1 MSTNTQ
7 DEASTEM
14 VTRTQQDHLIRK
26 YLMAGYKLYN
36 LAVMT
41 SAFLLATLLTY
52 SQISSESLDSFLKMR
67 LEVRNFA
74 LLLLLLAIW
83 HLIFTSFQVYQSRRL
98 ETHWL
103 NEITDVLKATTVGV
117 LAVGGLGL
125 FFQMEMLTPRFLA
138 VFWLVA
144 TPIAIASRLTMRYTL
159 KGVRKLGRNLNH
171 VLIVG
176 TNPRAMEIARRI
188 ETKKG
193 LGYHLVG
200 FVDDSWWN
208 SDVEE
213 QGNCSRVTDL
223 KGVPEYLKSHVVDE
237 VIICV
242 PIKSLFDTSSQITAQ
257 CEEQG
262 ITVRVITDAFKPR
275 NGRTNVGQFEGNH
288 VVSVDTGSL
297 TTSGIFAKRM
307 LDFLIS
313 LVLLVVLAPLMLL
326 IAGLTKFTSP
336 GPVFFTQKRIGL
348 NKRLF
353 NLHKFRTMV
362 TNAEEIM
369 AELEKHNEVSG
380 PVFKI
385 SNDPRIT
392 PLGRFLRKTS
402 LDELPQLINVFKGDM
417 SLVGPRPLPL
427 RDYEGFEQ
435 DWHRRRLSVPP
446 GITCLW
452 QVQGRNSIPFE
463 RWMELDMEYIDH
475 WSLWLDLKIMLKT
488 IPAVLRGSGAS

>member
-1 MSTNTQ
+1 
-7 DEASTEM
+7 
-14 VTRTQQDHLIRK
+14 
-26 YLMAGYKLYN
+26 
-36 LAVMT
+36 
-41 SAFLLATLLTY
+41 
-52 SQISSESLDSFLKMR
+52 
-67 LEVRNFA
+67 
-74 LLLLLLAIW
+74 
-83 HLIFTSFQVYQSRRL
+83 
-98 ETHWL
+98 
-103 NEITDVLKATTVGV
+103 
-117 LAVGGLGL
+117 
-125 FFQMEMLTPRFLA
+125 
-138 VFWLVA
+138 
-144 TPIAIASRLTMRYTL
+144 
-159 KGVRKLGRNLNH
+159 
-171 VLIVG
+171 
-176 TNPRAMEIARRI
+176 MEIARRI

-223 KGVPEYLKSHVVDE
+223 KGVPEYLKNHVVDE

-242 PIKSLFDTSSQITAQ
+242 PIKSLFDISSQITAQ

-326 IAGLTKFTSP
+326 IAGLIKFTSP
-336 GPVFFTQKRIGL
+336 GTVFFTQKRIGL

-353 NLHKFRTMV
+353 KLYKFRTMV
-362 TNAEEIM
+362 TNAEELM

-392 PLGRFLRKTS
+392 ALGRFLRKTS

>member
-1 MSTNTQ
+1 
-7 DEASTEM
+7 
-14 VTRTQQDHLIRK
+14 
-26 YLMAGYKLYN
+26 
-36 LAVMT
+36 
-41 SAFLLATLLTY
+41 
-52 SQISSESLDSFLKMR
+52 
-67 LEVRNFA
+67 
-74 LLLLLLAIW
+74 
-83 HLIFTSFQVYQSRRL
+83 
-98 ETHWL
+98 
-103 NEITDVLKATTVGV
+103 
-117 LAVGGLGL
+117 
-125 FFQMEMLTPRFLA
+125 
-138 VFWLVA
+138 
-144 TPIAIASRLTMRYTL
+144 
-159 KGVRKLGRNLNH
+159 
-171 VLIVG
+171 
-176 TNPRAMEIARRI
+176 
-188 ETKKG
+188 
-193 LGYHLVG
+193 
-200 FVDDSWWN
+200 
-208 SDVEE
+208 
-213 QGNCSRVTDL
+213 
-223 KGVPEYLKSHVVDE
+223 
-237 VIICV
+237 
-242 PIKSLFDTSSQITAQ
+242 
-257 CEEQG
+257 
-262 ITVRVITDAFKPR
+262 
-275 NGRTNVGQFEGNH
+275 
-288 VVSVDTGSL
+288 VDTGSL
-297 TTSGIFAKRM
+297 TTPGIFAKRM

-326 IAGLTKFTSP
+326 IAGLIKFTSP

-353 NLHKFRTMV
+353 KLYKFRTMV
-362 TNAEEIM
+362 TNAEELM

-392 PLGRFLRKTS
+392 PLGQFLRKTS

>member
-1 MSTNTQ
+1 MI
-7 DEASTEM
+7 
-14 VTRTQQDHLIRK
+14 TRTQQYHLIRK
-26 YLMAGYKLYN
+26 YLMAAYKFYN
-36 LAVMT
+36 LVVMT

-52 SQISSESLDSFLKMR
+52 SQISSGSLDTFLKLR
-67 LEVRNFA
+67 LEIRNFA

-83 HLIFTSFQVYQSRRL
+83 HMIFTSFQVYQSRRL
-98 ETHWL
+98 ETLWL
-103 NEITDVLKATTVGV
+103 NEITDVLKATTVGT

-125 FFQMEMLTPRFLA
+125 LFQMEMLTPRFLA
-138 VFWLVA
+138 VLWLVA
-144 TPIAIASRLTMRYTL
+144 TPVAIASRLIMRYTL

-176 TNPRAMEIARRI
+176 TNSRAMEIARRI
-188 ETKKG
+188 ETRKG

-200 FVDDSWWN
+200 FVDDIWWS

-213 QGNCSRVTDL
+213 QGDYSRVTDL
-223 KGVPEYLKSHVVDE
+223 KGVPEYLKDHVVDE

-242 PIKSLFDTSSQITAQ
+242 PVKSLFDASSRIMEQ

-262 ITVRVITDAFKPR
+262 ITVRAITDAFKPR
-275 NGRTNVGQFEGNH
+275 NGRSNVGQYEGNH
-288 VVSVDTGSL
+288 VMTVNTGSL
-297 TTSGIFAKRM
+297 NTPGIIVKRM
-307 LDFLIS
+307 LDVLIS
-313 LVLLVVLAPLMLL
+313 LVLLVVLAPVILL
-326 IAGLTKFTSP
+326 IAGLIKSTSP
-336 GPVFFTQKRIGL
+336 GPVFFIQKRIGL
-348 NKRLF
+348 NKRIFKLY
-353 NLHKFRTMV
+353 KFRTMV

-385 SNDPRIT
+385 RHDPRIT

-427 RDYEGFEQ
+427 RDYDGFEQ
-435 DWHRRRLSVPP
+435 DWHRRRLSVSP

-452 QVQGRNSIPFE
+452 QVQGRNAISFE
-463 RWMELDMEYIDH
+463 RWMELDMEYIDR
-475 WSLWLDLKIMLKT
+475 WSLWLDVKIIFKT
-488 IPAVLRGSGAS
+488 IPAVLKGSGAS